1 MAAEILENTMID
13 FSIIEGAL
21 SPTMDRADTPEQGR
35 LRDCLI
41 AILRDH
47 SDVDTVRIC
56 HELITL
62 MRDQLSTQV
71 AEVRRRAA
79 AEARGYMSSA
89 ELAVASQQS
98 PQTIARLLDEA
109 RRFAH

>member
-1 MAAEILENTMID
+1 MAAENFGEPMIEN
-13 FSIIEGAL
+13 SVIEGAL
-21 SPTMDRADTPEQGR
+21 RPTMDRADTPEQAQ
-35 LRDCLI
+35 LRECLVT
-41 AILRDH
+41 ILRGH
-47 SDVDTVRIC
+47 SDAETIRIC
-56 HELITL
+56 YELITL

-79 AEARGYMSSA
+79 LEARTYMSSA
-89 ELAVASQQS
+89 ELSIASGQS

>member
-1 MAAEILENTMID
+1 MIEN
-13 FSIIEGAL
+13 SVIEGAL
-21 SPTMDRADTPEQGR
+21 SPTMDRADTPEQAQMR
-35 LRDCLI
+35 ECLVG
-41 AILRDH
+41 ILRGH
-47 SDVDTVRIC
+47 SDADTVRIC
-56 HELITL
+56 HEIITL

-79 AEARGYMSSA
+79 AEARTYMTSQ
-89 ELAVASQQS
+89 ELATASNQS